1 MTSNLKT
8 NVEEKGIYR
17 KAKNWQIALTT
28 INSGGAMCFYILL
41 TYASYVANVGYG
53 IATAVVG
60 FLLTATRI
68 FDGFIN
74 PVIAMLIDKT
84 MTKHGKI
91 RLFLLTGWGLESL
104 AIFMLYIWCSG
115 KGHGII
121 LFTAMY
127 LIYILGYTMNNV
139 AGMIA
144 GPVMTN
150 DPKQRPIVG
159 VWGTVYNYFAPMIMT
174 VLFTVVLLPRY
185 NNEYTIEMLAAC
197 AKVTIII
204 SLVFTLL
211 ACIGVTE
218 ADKPENFGIDSQGSS
233 EKVKIKDMMKLLK
246 SNRALQMYIV
256 AGASDKLAQQT
267 SSQSIVTTM
276 LFGILIGNMQLSTL
290 LNVVA
295 MLPSI
300 VFAIFGARYA
310 GKHGSKEALYFW
322 TEISMAF
329 SIILAAFM
337 YIVDM
342 RKVTVEIL
350 PTVVFF
356 VITLLVN
363 GAKMCV
369 TTATSSMSADVIDY
383 ELARSGKYMP
393 AVVTGTYNFFDRI
406 LSSLGAVL
414 ATSLIA
420 IIGYTSTM
428 PQPTDAPTLAIK
440 NMTIFIYVGLPIIGW
455 ICNLVAMKL
464 SPISKE
470 EMIRIQEKIAEQKAK
485 VK

>member
-1 MTSNLKT
+1 MTENLTSN
-8 NVEEKGIYR
+8 VEKKDIYR

-28 INSGGAMCFYILL
+28 INSGGAMCFYMLL

-53 IATAVVG
+53 IATALVG

-74 PVIAMLIDKT
+74 PFIAMLIDKT
-84 MTKHGKI
+84 MTKYGKI
-91 RLFLLTGWGLESL
+91 RLFLLAGWGLESL

-115 KGHGII
+115 KGHGIV
-121 LFTAMY
+121 LFTMMY
-127 LIYILGYTMNNV
+127 LVYIVGYTMNNV

-150 DPKQRPIVG
+150 DPNQRPIVG

-174 VLFTVVLLPRY
+174 VFFTVVLLPRY
-185 NNEYTIEMLAAC
+185 NNEYTVEMLAAC
-197 AKVTIII
+197 ATVTIVI
-204 SLVFTLL
+204 SFVFTIL
-211 ACIGVTE
+211 ACIGISE
-218 ADKPENFGIDSQGSS
+218 ADKPENFGTDSQGAS
-233 EKVKIKDMMKLLK
+233 EKVKVKDMIKLLK
-246 SNRALQMYIV
+246 SNKALQMYIV
-256 AGASDKLAQQT
+256 AGATDKLAQQT
-267 SSQSIVTTM
+267 ASQSIITTM
-276 LFGILIGNMQLSTL
+276 LFGILIGNMQLSTI

-300 VFAIFGARYA
+300 AFAIFGAKYA

-322 TEISMAF
+322 SEICMAF
-329 SIILAAFM
+329 SILLAAFM

-350 PTVVFF
+350 PTAVFF

-369 TTATSSMSADVIDY
+369 TTATSSMSGDVIDY
-383 ELARSGKYMP
+383 EMARSGKYMP

-420 IIGYTSTM
+420 LIGYTSTM
-428 PQPTDAPTLAIK
+428 PQPTDTPSLAIK
-440 NMTIFIYVGLPIIGW
+440 NMTIFIYIGLPFIGW
-455 ICNLVAMKL
+455 ICNLFAMKL

-470 EMIRIQEKIAEQKAK
+470 EMVRIQEKIAEQKAK

>member
-1 MTSNLKT
+1 
-8 NVEEKGIYR
+8 
-17 KAKNWQIALTT
+17 
-28 INSGGAMCFYILL
+28 
-41 TYASYVANVGYG
+41 
-53 IATAVVG
+53 
-60 FLLTATRI
+60 
-68 FDGFIN
+68 
-74 PVIAMLIDKT
+74 
-84 MTKHGKI
+84 
-91 RLFLLTGWGLESL
+91 
-104 AIFMLYIWCSG
+104 
-115 KGHGII
+115 
-121 LFTAMY
+121 
-127 LIYILGYTMNNV
+127 
-139 AGMIA
+139 
-144 GPVMTN
+144 
-150 DPKQRPIVG
+150 
-159 VWGTVYNYFAPMIMT
+159 
-174 VLFTVVLLPRY
+174 
-185 NNEYTIEMLAAC
+185 
-197 AKVTIII
+197 
-204 SLVFTLL
+204 
-211 ACIGVTE
+211 
-218 ADKPENFGIDSQGSS
+218 
-233 EKVKIKDMMKLLK
+233 
-246 SNRALQMYIV
+246 
-256 AGASDKLAQQT
+256 
-267 SSQSIVTTM
+267 
-276 LFGILIGNMQLSTL
+276 
-290 LNVVA
+290 
-295 MLPSI
+295 
-300 VFAIFGARYA
+300 
-310 GKHGSKEALYFW
+310 
-322 TEISMAF
+322 MAF

-369 TTATSSMSADVIDY
+369 TTATSSMGADVIDY

-470 EMIRIQEKIAEQKAK
+470 EMVRIQEKIAEQKAK